1 MIASLA
7 LEEKLSVSD
16 APPSLITMI
25 FGENESGVMEKLF
38 SSFFSD
44 VLQLLLIDPVS
55 LVIVLVTF
63 SCSVS
68 PSLPSQK
75 NSQKTSL
82 LKYFLLSGQST
93 VNG

>member
-7 LEEKLSVSD
+7 LKEKLSVSD
-16 APPSLITMI
+16 GPPSLITMI

-68 PSLPSQK
+68 PSLPRAEKQPE
-75 NSQKTSL
+75 NL
-82 LKYFLLSGQST
+82 LVKVFLLSG
-93 VNG
+93 